1 MAGVVINH
9 LQRFAFRA
17 PLVVPDWRAASFSG
31 RRELAR
37 DRRVCLFRIL
47 EIAMARIRET
57 EVSGERLDPA
67 HDIQIEPPKRKG
79 IGFGGWAGI
88 VIFAAAIAAYAYAQ
102 GGIG

>member
-1 MAGVVINH
+1 
-9 LQRFAFRA
+9 
-17 PLVVPDWRAASFSG
+17 
-31 RRELAR
+31 
-37 DRRVCLFRIL
+37 
-47 EIAMARIRET
+47 MARIRET